1 MIRNFLASID
11 PLLKVGGVV
20 REMLTEYFV
29 LRAAPQPRKY
39 PKTFSGRLEID
50 QNRSASRAP
59 AATTM
64 LGSPSNLVR
73 EIDMSGKYLDNA
85 CVDCQTV
92 PAALNIRNRQ
102 LCQ

>member
-1 MIRNFLASID
+1 MIRNFLASSE

-20 REMLTEYFV
+20 LELLTLFSA
-29 LRAAPQPRKY
+29 RTPQPRI
-39 PKTFSGRLEID
+39 PKLFGRLEID
-50 QNRSASRAP
+50 QNRTASKAP

-64 LGSPSNLVR
+64 LRPPSNLVL
-73 EIDMSGKYLDNA
+73 EIDMPGKYLDNA